1 MMAALV
7 KALSRSTGMEVEAE
21 DLKTILIFCGVGLF
35 LSLAA
40 GMTYG
45 LNIAADLF

>member
-1 MMAALV
+1 MAALV
-7 KALSRSTGMEVEAE
+7 KVLSRSTGVHVEGE
-21 DLKTILIFCGVGLF
+21 DLKTILIFGGAGLL

-40 GMTYG
+40 AMTYG

>member
-7 KALSRSTGMEVEAE
+7 NALSRSTGMHVEAE
-21 DLKTILIFCGVGLF
+21 DLKTILIFCRLGLL

-40 GMTYG
+40 AMTCG
-45 LNIAADLF
+45 LNTAADLF